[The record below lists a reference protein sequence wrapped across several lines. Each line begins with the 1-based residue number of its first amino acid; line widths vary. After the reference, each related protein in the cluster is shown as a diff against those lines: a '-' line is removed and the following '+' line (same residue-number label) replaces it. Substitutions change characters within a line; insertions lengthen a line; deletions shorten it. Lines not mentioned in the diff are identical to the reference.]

1 MFILAVDDD
10 PFILE
15 LLGEI
20 VDHIGGHT
28 LVTAASGPEALRIL
42 RSDAAFDCIML
53 DIQMPE
59 MDGIE
64 VCRTLRQIPGYEVA
78 PVLMLT
84 AMSEKHYI
92 DAAFLAGATDYLNK
106 PFEITELRV
115 RLGVLG
121 ELVGARSRQGAT
133 LVATP
138 SGART
143 ATSDH
148 PMSIYR
154 PFEIHDIAGIVD
166 VVALENYVA
175 KLSRAR
181 LFGSSVFAVSVRRVD
196 QLFRQMSPFDFQCMI
211 VDVAEA
217 LADTMASDAFIGAYA
232 GNGTFVCVVEG
243 ARLPDF
249 DRFTDQLNLAIH
261 RLDMHSSNGARLHI
275 RVSTGN
281 ATRIMWRSGAT
292 ALDALSQAVTAAEA
306 EAKRTERDLDDFW
319 YFGASA

>member
-15 LLGEI
+15 LLSEI
-20 VDHIGGHT
+20 IDHIGGHT
-28 LVTAASGPEALRIL
+28 LVTAASGSKALDIL
-42 RSDAAFDCIML
+42 HDDDSFDCIML
-53 DIQMPE
+53 DIQMPD

-64 VCRTLRQIPGYEVA
+64 VCRALRQIPGYEVA

-84 AMSEKHYI
+84 AMSEKSYI
-92 DAAFLAGATDYLNK
+92 DSAFLAGATDYLNK

-115 RLGVLG
+115 RLGVLE
-121 ELVGARSRQGAT
+121 ELVAARTRQGAT

-143 ATSDH
+143 VTSDH

-166 VVALENYVA
+166 AVALENYVA

-181 LFGSSVFAVSVRRVD
+181 LFGSSVFAVSVRRVE
-196 QLFRQMSPFDFQCMI
+196 QLFHQMSPFDFQCMI

-217 LADTMASDAFIGAYA
+217 LADTMAAHAFIGAYA

-249 DRFTDQLNLAIH
+249 ERFTDQLNLAIH
-261 RLDMHSSNGARLHI
+261 RLEMHSSKGARLHV

-281 ATRIMWRSGAT
+281 AMRIMWRSGAT

-306 EAKRTERDLDDFW
+306 EAQRAERDLDDFW
-319 YFGASA
+319 YLGASA